1 MAPNHEGSVRIKRGV
16 SKNAEAFVR
25 VNIHVP
31 STDLKPFRPFEGKI
45 PKDLSELLFVEYEVD
60 IQSVKDVL
68 EFAIEDFNK

>member
-1 MAPNHEGSVRIKRGV
+1 M
-16 SKNAEAFVR
+16 R